1 MTPETIEPVK
11 LFYSYSHRDEELR
24 DKLEKHLTILH
35 RQNIISSWHD
45 RKIASGSDWAEA
57 IDSHLRS
64 ADVILLL
71 ISPDFLASD
80 YCYDKEM
87 KLALVRH
94 NAGESRV
101 IPVVLRPADWKG
113 AEFGKLQALPKD
125 AKPVV
130 RWESQDEA
138 FTNIAQGI
146 RETVAEITKSGRK
159 TIIRKINEIQTP
171 LSPSDFVEVIDSLHS
186 HNQFKEN
193 KIEISLRKK
202 DGSIVSGI
210 YTGQRSCSAEEGY
223 RYNLRTDIGA
233 SQIVK
238 IIELNSVLKFDVVKR

>member
-1 MTPETIEPVK
+1 MTLDTIDPVK
-11 LFYSYSHRDEELR
+11 LFYSYSHKDEELR
-24 DKLEKHLTILH
+24 DELENHLTILH
-35 RQNIISSWHD
+35 RQNVISSWHY
-45 RKIASGSDWAEA
+45 RKITPGSKWAEA
-57 IDSHLRS
+57 IDNHLKS

-71 ISPDFLASD
+71 ISSDFLASD

-87 KLALVRH
+87 ELALTRH
-94 NAGESRV
+94 NAGEARV
-101 IPVVLRPADWKG
+101 IPIVLRAVDWKG
-113 AEFGKLQALPKD
+113 ARFGRLQALPKD

-130 RWESQDEA
+130 SWVNQDEA

-146 RETVAEITKSGRK
+146 RAAVAEVTKSGRK

-171 LSPSDFVEVIDSLHS
+171 LSPNDFLEAIDSLHS

-193 KIEISLRKK
+193 KIEISIRKK

-210 YTGQRSCSAEEGY
+210 YSGQRGCSAKEGY
-223 RYNLRTDIGA
+223 RFDLRTKIGS

-238 IIELNSVLKFDVVKR
+238 IIEVDSVLNFNVIKR